1 MLKFLRNDPDK
12 CRVYYK
18 YNKILY
24 CTQEDFKG
32 VFNFYIC
39 STDGE
44 PSHIVDKPT
53 PINPHL
59 AY

>member
-1 MLKFLRNDPDK
+1 MLKFLRNDPGN

-18 YNKILY
+18 HNKTLY

-39 STDGE
+39 SKDGE
-44 PSHIVDKPT
+44 PSHIVDKPA
-53 PINPHL
+53 PISPHQ